1 MSFLELSSRYKNLFS
16 GVEIAH
22 NKTVAFG
29 TTETTMSKWMVAG
42 EGGGR
47 ENNYSLGIPMV
58 GEWSSFPRID
68 RSQPLKLG
76 FL

>member
-1 MSFLELSSRYKNLFS
+1 MSFLETSSRYKNLSS
-16 GVEIAH
+16 GVGIAH

-29 TTETTMSKWMVAG
+29 TTETMSKWMVAG
-42 EGGGR
+42 EGGGG